1 MFVHLAGVTFVFTIS
16 IYVFYLSSGASY
28 SMVSGLFAICQ
39 QITVLVEDYLLLP
52 WWPVPQ
58 VLIQLYRLLG

>member
-16 IYVFYLSSGASY
+16 IYVFYLSSGATY
-28 SMVSGLFAICQ
+28 LMVSGLFAICQ

-52 WWPVPQ
+52 WWPVPE